1 MLSCLAGLGDKDFG
15 LPAPKGK
22 ARHSQCMLDE
32 NMIRRVRGQ
41 IQTIFPVSVCSNVR
55 GFAFHFSP
63 PKRFLAS
70 EFSILLVKTNL
81 GMRHPE
87 KEKLAMHAGG
97 RVG

>member
-1 MLSCLAGLGDKDFG
+1 
-15 LPAPKGK
+15 
-22 ARHSQCMLDE
+22 MLDE

-97 RVG
+97 